1 MPTHRPRSQSG
12 STTPSRVT
20 FEAPRRSRRRRPSS
34 SPRVFILRRIVA
46 LLVLV
51 AAFVLVWFLV
61 SLFQPFT
68 GSGHGRVK
76 VTIPDG
82 SSVSRIGSLLAA
94 DHVISSSFFFK
105 LAATI
110 DGDRDKLRA
119 GQYNMKLGMS
129 YSSALDQLVSGPNIR
144 FANVTIIPGRS
155 RKQVQAQLRA
165 DGIKG
170 NYLKATVRSS
180 LLDPRL
186 YGAPKRTPT
195 LEGFLWPD
203 TYNLRRPVRVH
214 LLVADQLERFKQEFA
229 RVRLGYAKS
238 KNLTGYD
245 VLKIASLISEEAE
258 LPKDLPKAASV
269 IYNRLRL
276 DMDLGLDSTVAY
288 ATGNYGTLTER
299 DLHSKS
305 PWNTTNHPGLPPT
318 PIDSPDLQAIDAAA
332 HPAKTND
339 LYFINKVCGN
349 GALRFTASYQQFLH
363 WSDEWNAAVAK
374 AARDHGNAEF
384 CRGRT
389 P

>member
-1 MPTHRPRSQSG
+1 MTDPPRA
-12 STTPSRVT
+12 TISRS
-20 FEAPRRSRRRRPSS
+20 PRRRRPGR

-76 VTIPDG
+76 VTIPQG
-82 SSVSRIGSLLAA
+82 SSVSKIGSVLAE

-110 DGDRDKLRA
+110 DGDRGKLRA

-129 YSSALDQLVSGPNIR
+129 YSSALDQLVAGPNIQ

-155 RKQVQAQLRA
+155 RKQVQAELKP
-165 DGIKG
+165 DGVKG
-170 NYLKATVRSS
+170 DYVKATIRSS

-203 TYNLRRPVRVH
+203 TYNLRKPVKLS
-214 LLVADQLERFKQEFA
+214 LLIADQLKRFKQEFA
-229 RVRLGYAKS
+229 RVKLGYAKS

-258 LPKDLPKAASV
+258 LPKDLPKAAAV

-276 DMDLGLDSTVAY
+276 NMDLGLDSTVAY

-299 DLHSKS
+299 DLHSRS

-318 PIDSPDLQAIDAAA
+318 PIDSPDLDAINAAA
-332 HPAKTND
+332 HPAKINA

-363 WSDEWNAAVAK
+363 WSDEWNAAIIR

-384 CRGRT
+384 CKGT
-389 P
+389 KP

>member
-1 MPTHRPRSQSG
+1 MPT
-12 STTPSRVT
+12 
-20 FEAPRRSRRRRPSS
+20 PRRSSRTTDPPRATISRAPRRRRPSR
-34 SPRVFILRRIVA
+34 SPRVFLLRRIVA

-76 VTIPDG
+76 ITIPQG
-82 SSVSRIGSLLAA
+82 SGVSKIGSLLAE

-110 DGDRDKLRA
+110 DGDRGKLRA

-129 YSSALDQLVSGPNIR
+129 YSAALDQLVAGPNIQ

-155 RKQVQAQLRA
+155 RKQVQAVLKA

-170 NYLKATVRSS
+170 NYVKATVRSS
-180 LLDPRL
+180 VLEPRL

-203 TYNLRRPVRVH
+203 TYNLRKPVKLG
-214 LLVADQLERFKQEFA
+214 LLIADQLKRFKQEFA
-229 RVRLGYAKS
+229 GVKLGYAKS

-258 LPKDLPKAASV
+258 LPKDLPKAAAV

-276 DMDLGLDSTVAY
+276 KMDLGLDSTVAY
-288 ATGNYGTLTER
+288 ATGNYGTLTDK
-299 DLHSKS
+299 DLHSRS

-318 PIDSPDLQAIDAAA
+318 PIDSPDLRAINAAA
-332 HPAKTND
+332 HPAKID
-339 LYFINKVCGN
+339 ALYFINKVCGN

-363 WSDEWNAAVAK
+363 WSDEWNTAVTK
-374 AARDHGNAEF
+374 ASRDHGNAEF
-384 CRGRT
+384 CKGGK